1 MPPAS
6 VAAFVHPLS
15 RHTSSEI
22 QPTNRGTPTLSS
34 ALPPRSSARPAAL
47 VHSQGRT
54 EPSSAPVV
62 PQGPAVSQRSLLS
75 RHATAGSSQQHAMA
89 AASALTAARSLD
101 TSMMTRGRLHAIPE
115 TTEELLEEA
124 PQYLQQ
130 DLATAYMAEAGQGRA
145 APAVATEA
153 ASASAAVIMA
163 PSAVHQEA
171 AAAAPSAGSPRA
183 AAHAQS
189 RHLQAAQSRSE
200 QQHSHQDKMVMASAS
215 ILAATAAPDAGPA
228 DAFHAAPLSLLQLA
242 ESEISLDLQPGIS
255 PTAATQ
261 HQPALSARLSTQ
273 QQEAQHARQRQVST
287 AQRVWSGEI
296 PEGSVAGAPERQQAL
311 GPNADAKQLQ
321 GLQAALVQTLTSTVE
336 SAMAQMRSVLHC
348 TAAIWQH
355 VCHGRIHFAVTCLD
369 PN

>member
-1 MPPAS
+1 
-6 VAAFVHPLS
+6 
-15 RHTSSEI
+15 
-22 QPTNRGTPTLSS
+22 
-34 ALPPRSSARPAAL
+34 
-47 VHSQGRT
+47 
-54 EPSSAPVV
+54 
-62 PQGPAVSQRSLLS
+62 
-75 RHATAGSSQQHAMA
+75 
-89 AASALTAARSLD
+89 
-101 TSMMTRGRLHAIPE
+101 MMTRGRLHAIPE
-115 TTEELLEEA
+115 TTEELLEQA

-130 DLATAYMAEAGQGRA
+130 DLATGYMAEAGQDRA
-145 APAVATEA
+145 APAVATGA
-153 ASASAAVIMA
+153 ASAVMMA
-163 PSAVHQEA
+163 PSNVHQEA

-189 RHLQAAQSRSE
+189 RHLQTAQSRSE
-200 QQHSHQDKMVMASAS
+200 RQHSHQDKMVMASAS

-242 ESEISLDLQPGIS
+242 ESEICLDLQPGTS